1 MILSAEQRYRQARQ
15 KARMIGHR
23 QVRQMMAG
31 ERDYA
36 ECWGDLERQ
45 FIIDEIKK
53 AFEDGKASAIS
64 PANPTE
70 DVGETR

>member
-1 MILSAEQRYRQARQ
+1 
-15 KARMIGHR
+15 
-23 QVRQMMAG
+23 MMAG

>member
-1 MILSAEQRYRQARQ
+1 MLTAEQRFRQARQ
-15 KARMIGHR
+15 KARMIGQR

-45 FIIDEIKK
+45 FIIDEINR
-53 AFEDGKASAIS
+53 AFEAGRQSVLLPK
-64 PANPTE
+64 TE
-70 DVGETR
+70 QE